1 MAHGRGLNLARTA
14 RSSMGLTNSRATLR
28 DEPCVM
34 LESFAV
40 WKRALMRHGHHPD
53 YAFDGLSIIVR

>member
-1 MAHGRGLNLARTA
+1 MLV
-14 RSSMGLTNSRATLR
+14 RSISFNQDHSPLSGIR